1 VKILREEEK
10 REKEEDVAQLEETV
24 ITLRQQNEKER
35 LALLEFEDVL
45 RKHKQRVEKQRRW
58 AETQSSYR
66 LCLERMIRDT
76 MHQYALSLPHQY
88 CFEKME
94 FCSQFNF
101 LELLCTLL
109 STVAIM
115 SIMLITFI
123 VSSSVWKLM
132 VALSF
137 GHA

>member
-1 VKILREEEK
+1 MKILREEEK
-10 REKEEDVAQLEETV
+10 REKEQDVAQLEETV

-88 CFEKME
+88 IY
-94 FCSQFNF
+94 F
-101 LELLCTLL
+101 LNGVL
-109 STVAIM
+109 
-115 SIMLITFI
+115 
-123 VSSSVWKLM
+123 
-132 VALSF
+132 
-137 GHA
+137 